1 MSNQNSNHN
10 SESKGSSKAK
20 SKLIWAGAFIV
31 FVLFLANKESDSESN
46 VSKTYIPKGV
56 VSSSSCIDTIHS
68 ITLYDSD
75 RLKYT
80 GNSDSSVYVSYI
92 NDHGR
97 VHKFRCTGSSG
108 TVELFAE
115 GAGIW
120 MAM

>member
-1 MSNQNSNHN
+1 MSNQNLSN
-10 SESKGSSKAK
+10 ESKGTPKAQ
-20 SKLIWAGAFIV
+20 SKLIWIGAFIV
-31 FVLFLANKESDSESN
+31 LLFLLANKESNSESS
-46 VSKTYIPKGV
+46 VSKTTIPKGV
-56 VSSSSCIDTIHS
+56 VSSGSCIDKIHG
-68 ITLYDSD
+68 ITLYDRS

-80 GNSDSSVYVSYI
+80 GSNDSIVYVNYK

-97 VHKFRCTGSSG
+97 VHKFRCSGPEG